1 MRLDEYNKL
10 TYEEYRQQC
19 ILKCKLSELL
29 DCNIEPVE
37 RYKAMKY
44 MLDKGIYLKSDE
56 TKGYK
61 IYPIYGSGH
70 WTQTEWK
77 KYITQI
83 EEDNELTKSIIEI
96 LKRLAKLN
104 GKRLYICVGEKF
116 CGEIQSTCKANIE
129 GCAKAAKYFERII
142 RKKYDELRK

>member
-1 MRLDEYNKL
+1 
-10 TYEEYRQQC
+10 
-19 ILKCKLSELL
+19 
-29 DCNIEPVE
+29 
-37 RYKAMKY
+37 MKY

-83 EEDNELTKSIIEI
+83 EEDNELTKSIIEFSFMNI
-96 LKRLAKLN
+96 ADPTGVFHDNKDGDSTENLNYGQYNFKYTRKVALNDCTKITENNKKRTVT
-104 GKRLYICVGEKF
+104 CVKEDGSKKVI
-116 CGEIQSTCKANIE
+116 EIDK
-129 GCAKAAKYFERII
+129 
-142 RKKYDELRK
+142 